1 MHTFENNLPA
11 LFTLCPQHPLPCG
24 SVSRTHFIHYH
35 LVLLSVHFFA
45 LILLLK
51 CPLFKSW
58 TSLSILFILHHLSFS
73 ELLYFITLYS
83 EFQASINSPD
93 IRAGPCFLCLVL
105 AIPFLNQRFLF
116 LSRSPLWKIACLIWL
131 NLFVGKMEMKMGD
144 ESSL

>member
-1 MHTFENNLPA
+1 MHTFENNLLA

-83 EFQASINSPD
+83 EFQASINSTD
-93 IRAGPCFLCLVL
+93 IRAGTLLSLFGISNSFPESEISFPPQKSTVENSM
-105 AIPFLNQRFLF
+105 LN
-116 LSRSPLWKIACLIWL
+116 
-131 NLFVGKMEMKMGD
+131 MT
-144 ESSL
+144 